1 LAVLAE
7 KLVEIIESRADDLS
21 MTWYREVKESHWT
34 PNVKNLSEEEAL
46 AIARRVYS
54 KLSHWLIPQTESE
67 VQETYLRFGEQCYY
81 KGFRMEEMVMLLVL
95 IKRHLWLH
103 LLEQGVM
110 TTNIEVYQALDVNNK
125 VVLYFDR
132 AIYFS
137 LIGFK
142 KAREESVKA
151 KTKAES

>member
-1 LAVLAE
+1 VAVLTE
-7 KLVEIIESRADDLS
+7 KLVEIIESRSEDLS
-21 MTWYREVKESHWT
+21 MTWYREVKESPYT

-67 VQETYLRFGEQCYY
+67 IESTYLRFGEQCFY
-81 KGFRMEEMVMLLVL
+81 KEFRMEEMVMLLVL

-103 LLEQGVM
+103 LLEEGVM

-137 LIGFK
+137 LIGFRR
-142 KAREESVKA
+142 AREESAKA
-151 KTKAES
+151 KANAG

>member
-1 LAVLAE
+1 
-7 KLVEIIESRADDLS
+7 
-21 MTWYREVKESHWT
+21 MTWYREVKQSPYT

-46 AIARRVYS
+46 EIAKRVYS
-54 KLSHWLIPQTESE
+54 KLSQWLVPQTESE
-67 VQETYLRFGEQCYY
+67 IQSTYLRFGEQCYY
-81 KGFRMEEMVMLLVL
+81 KGFRMEEMVMMLVL

-132 AIYFS
+132 SIYFS
-137 LIGFK
+137 LIGFR
-142 KAREESVKA
+142 KAREESTKA
-151 KTKAES
+151 KAKAGS